1 MFVVKFLFVPSLSHV
16 SPIDYMT
23 FFLFVQLLLFVTHG
37 IQHARLPWHS
47 LSPRVCSNL
56 CLLSRWCHPTI
67 SSSVVPSSC
76 LQTFPASESFLV
88 STLFASGGQIIGASA
103 SVLPMNI
110 QGWFP
115 LGLTSLKILQS
126 KGLLRVFSCTTVQKH
141 QFVSTQLSL

>member
-56 CLLSRWCHPTI
+56 CLLSR
-67 SSSVVPSSC
+67 
-76 LQTFPASESFLV
+76 
-88 STLFASGGQIIGASA
+88 
-103 SVLPMNI
+103 
-110 QGWFP
+110 
-115 LGLTSLKILQS
+115 
-126 KGLLRVFSCTTVQKH
+126 
-141 QFVSTQLSL
+141 